1 MCPLG
6 VVVMSIERGF
16 KGTSLRMY
24 HRIHVSYIYLHVHY
38 IYHKIQPNARKY
50 ITHMDP
56 IGYAFH
62 TGIFSES
69 TRSLRF
75 LMVMVV
81 FYIPSHPKTKRML
94 RTLKSINTTNVWRI
108 KGCDAGTKFFGPKKL
123 LVYTKRNFVDKHLHD
138 T

>member
-94 RTLKSINTTNVWRI
+94 RTLKRTSAYQERE
-108 KGCDAGTKFFGPKKL
+108 
-123 LVYTKRNFVDKHLHD
+123 KHLQPTSIPPMFGESRD
-138 T
+138 VMRAPSFLAQKNC